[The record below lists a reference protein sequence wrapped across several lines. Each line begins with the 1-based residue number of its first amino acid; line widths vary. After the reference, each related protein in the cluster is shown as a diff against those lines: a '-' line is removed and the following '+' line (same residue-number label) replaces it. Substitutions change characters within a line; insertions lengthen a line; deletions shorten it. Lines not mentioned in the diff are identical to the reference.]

1 MAKPGRDLIAGFL
14 AALGA
19 LALFAWLA
27 ERVMRHQTMQFD
39 AAIRG
44 GLHGLA
50 SPALTDAFRV
60 ITFLG
65 SEFFLI
71 PAGAALV
78 WRLWKDGRKT
88 AAALF
93 VVAVAGGEALLGA
106 LKLVFHRPRPPVFFG
121 LEEPASY
128 SFPSGHAM
136 LSVCFF
142 GMAAAIVTARSGTR
156 HRAWIWTGAA
166 AASLL
171 IGISRIY
178 LGMHYPSDVLAGY
191 AAAVIWVAA
200 VRLEYEARTKRRRG
214 DGPPGEA

>member
-1 MAKPGRDLIAGFL
+1 MGFL
-14 AALGA
+14 AALAA
-19 LALFAWLA
+19 LGLFAWLA
-27 ERVMRHQTMQFD
+27 ERVVRQQTMQFD

-44 GLHGLA
+44 GLHRLA
-50 SPALTDAFRV
+50 SPALTEAFRT

-71 PAGAALV
+71 PFGAVLV

-142 GMAAAIVTARSGTR
+142 GVAAAIFASRCGARR
-156 HRAWIWTGAA
+156 RFWTWAGAA

-171 IGISRIY
+171 IGVSRIY

-200 VRLEYEARTKRRRG
+200 VRLEYEARTRRRRNAG
-214 DGPPGEA
+214 G

>member
-1 MAKPGRDLIAGFL
+1 M
-14 AALGA
+14 
-19 LALFAWLA
+19 
-27 ERVMRHQTMQFD
+27 
-39 AAIRG
+39 
-44 GLHGLA
+44 
-50 SPALTDAFRV
+50 
-60 ITFLG
+60 
-65 SEFFLI
+65 
-71 PAGAALV
+71 